1 MSFDS
6 ESVTLMLDPTA
17 FLRALKRVVVRLLA
31 LQEALQGQIIK
42 DDALRR
48 NFASAVLRLY
58 ENEEALLVSLLHN
71 AISQAIRIP
80 GMRLPPSSSP
90 STSSLSSSSP
100 SSTSLRHVGWRHHL
114 LTSTFST
121 AARSI
126 SKPPQSRRVWC
137 CARAASWST
146 FFVSSP
152 SRRSP
157 LRCVVSLSAPL
168 GRCAN
173 R

>member
-80 GMRLPPSSSP
+80 GMRPPP
-90 STSSLSSSSP
+90 LFTSTSSLSSSSS
-100 SSTSLRHVGWRHHL
+100 SSTS
-114 LTSTFST
+114 
-121 AARSI
+121 
-126 SKPPQSRRVWC
+126 
-137 CARAASWST
+137 
-146 FFVSSP
+146 
-152 SRRSP
+152 
-157 LRCVVSLSAPL
+157 
-168 GRCAN
+168 RCATWVGATTS
-173 R
+173 